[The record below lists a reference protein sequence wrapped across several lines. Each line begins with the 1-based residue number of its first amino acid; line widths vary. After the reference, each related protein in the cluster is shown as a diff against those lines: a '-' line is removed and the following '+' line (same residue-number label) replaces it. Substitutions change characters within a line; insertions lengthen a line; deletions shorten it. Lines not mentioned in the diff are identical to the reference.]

1 MKFTRS
7 SRRLASPFE
16 EDVSDSEVDI
26 GRLESQFVVPVSN
39 LSILLTSYRQ
49 FLAMT
54 KTMAKQKAS
63 KQADTHKAEF
73 QKMVEASKQKAVG
86 ALKENVLDM

>member
-1 MKFTRS
+1 
-7 SRRLASPFE
+7 
-16 EDVSDSEVDI
+16 
-26 GRLESQFVVPVSN
+26 
-39 LSILLTSYRQ
+39 
-49 FLAMT
+49 MT